1 MATSESV
8 VTATPGRLLDHG
20 CCVQNAVAGYH
31 RAAAVHGDSA
41 PDISFSGRV
50 MSLRGR
56 GKTHRI

>member
-20 CCVQNAVAGYH
+20 CCVQNAGVDYH